1 MPPSINRNSPSLFTR
16 NGFST
21 ARLMAYCFAAV
32 LLMAL
37 DQRGAY
43 NQKVRA
49 SLATLV
55 SPVQMLVSLP
65 VEMFEA
71 IGENLT
77 DRKNL
82 HANNQNLE
90 DRLLRQQVKLSR
102 LNALE
107 DETRRLRSL
116 LGARSGLRV
125 NTLVAELLHI
135 DLDPYSHKVIVDRG
149 QNDGVF
155 AGMVVLDAGGVM
167 GQVAI
172 ASPETAEI
180 ILISDPDH
188 ALPVQVARTG
198 MRSIAF
204 GTGDTSIL
212 MLPNVSINADI
223 KQGDLL
229 QTSGMGQLFPAGY
242 SVARV
247 MSVERSPGHPF
258 ARVWA
263 RPLAQL
269 DRAREV
275 LVLFPEK
282 KTEKPTEGNTVDSA
296 EDDTESAALPS
307 ADPNP
312 PETDTSA
319 GSDNR

>member
-1 MPPSINRNSPSLFTR
+1 MSSSLNRNSSSLFADS
-16 NGFST
+16 GFST
-21 ARLMAYCFAAV
+21 ARLIAYGLVAV

-43 NQKVRA
+43 NQKVRE
-49 SLATLV
+49 SLATLA
-55 SPVQMLVSLP
+55 SPVQMLVGLP
-65 VEMFEA
+65 VELFEM
-71 IGENLT
+71 IGKNFT
-77 DRKNL
+77 DRQNL
-82 HANNQNLE
+82 HATNQNLE
-90 DRLLRQQVKLSR
+90 NRLLRQQVQLSR
-102 LNALE
+102 LSSLE
-107 DETRRLRSL
+107 DEARLLRSL

-125 NTLVAELLHI
+125 NTLVANLLHV

-149 QNDGVF
+149 KNDGVF

-167 GQVAI
+167 GQVDV

-229 QTSGMGQLFPAGY
+229 QTSGMGQLFPPGY

-247 MSVERSPGHPF
+247 MSVERSAGHPF

-269 DRAREV
+269 ERASKV
-275 LVLFPEK
+275 LVLFPETMTDNPK
-282 KTEKPTEGNTVDSA
+282 EEKSDSTELSTADAEASEINASVEG
-296 EDDTESAALPS
+296 
-307 ADPNP
+307 
-312 PETDTSA
+312 
-319 GSDNR
+319 GIR

>member
-1 MPPSINRNSPSLFTR
+1 MPSSLNRNSYSLFADS
-16 NGFST
+16 GFSS
-21 ARLMAYCFAAV
+21 ARLMAYGLVAV

-43 NQKVRA
+43 NQKVRE

-55 SPVQMLVSLP
+55 SPVQMLVGLP
-65 VEMFEA
+65 VELFEV
-71 IGENLT
+71 IGQNLT

-82 HANNQNLE
+82 HTTNQNLK
-90 DRLLRQQVKLSR
+90 DRLLLQQVQLTR

-107 DETRRLRSL
+107 DEARRLRSL

-125 NTLVAELLHI
+125 NTLVAELLHV

-149 QNDGVF
+149 QNDGVI

-167 GQVAI
+167 GQVDI

-269 DRAREV
+269 EQAHKV

-282 KTEKPTEGNTVDSA
+282 ITDNPVENQGDSA
-296 EDDTESAALPS
+296 GLPAEDS
-307 ADPNP
+307 
-312 PETDTSA
+312 ETLEVDVSVA
-319 GSDNR
+319 GDIQ

>member
-1 MPPSINRNSPSLFTR
+1 MTPDRKSSSLFADD
-16 NGFST
+16 GFSS
-21 ARLMAYCFAAV
+21 ARLMAYCLAAV

-43 NQKVRA
+43 NLKIRE
-49 SLATLV
+49 SLATLA
-55 SPVQMLVSLP
+55 SPVQMLVNLP
-65 VEMFEA
+65 SEVA
-71 IGENLT
+71 GSIGRNLT
-77 DRKNL
+77 DRQTL
-82 HANNQNLE
+82 QIENQVLE
-90 DRLLRQQVKLSR
+90 NRLLAQQVQLSQ
-102 LNALE
+102 LAAAQSENQ
-107 DETRRLRSL
+107 RLRSL
-116 LGARSGLRV
+116 LGARSGLREK
-125 NTLVAELLHI
+125 TLAAELLAV
-135 DLDPYSHKVIVDRG
+135 DLDPYSHRVIIDRG
-149 QNDGVF
+149 QADGVS

-167 GQVAI
+167 GQVDL

-204 GTGDTSIL
+204 GTGDTSVL

-229 QTSGMGQLFPAGY
+229 QTSGMGQHFPPGY

-247 MSVERSPGHPF
+247 MSVERSPGRPF

-275 LVLFPEK
+275 LVLFPEYSVEQQIE
-282 KTEKPTEGNTVDSA
+282 TIETLVDPVPADSNEEEA
-296 EDDTESAALPS
+296 AGEDIQ
-307 ADPNP
+307 
-312 PETDTSA
+312 
-319 GSDNR
+319 